1 MHLQSKV
8 HKILRDKSG
17 ATGMLAVG
25 AIIAVIIATAFAM
38 IVGAI
43 ILSQTYDVADTLV
56 TTDAGDPVNDTIEGM
71 FDIIWPSMQLLP
83 IAILVLVGAAI
94 MAVVALLRG

>member
-1 MHLQSKV
+1 MKSLNKLV
-8 HKILRDKSG
+8 RDHKG
-17 ATGMLAVG
+17 GMGLLAVG

-43 ILSQTYDVADTLV
+43 ILSETYSVADGLIANDA
-56 TTDAGDPVNDTIEGM
+56 TDNANVTIEGM

>member
-1 MHLQSKV
+1 MKNLKQL
-8 HKILRDKSG
+8 LRDRKGTSG
-17 ATGMLAVG
+17 ILAVG

-43 ILSQTYDVADTLV
+43 ILSETYSVADGLIENSA
-56 TTDAGDPVNDTIEGM
+56 TDDANITVEGM

>member
-1 MHLQSKV
+1 MKSLNKLV
-8 HKILRDKSG
+8 RDHKG
-17 ATGMLAVG
+17 AMGLLAVG

-43 ILSQTYDVADTLV
+43 ILSETYDVADGLV
-56 TTDAGDPVNDTIEGM
+56 ANDATDNANITVEGM

>member
-1 MHLQSKV
+1 MTRKARHL
-8 HKILRDKSG
+8 LRDRK
-17 ATGMLAVG
+17 AAGMLAVG
-25 AIIAVIIATAFAM
+25 AIIAVIIATAFSM

-43 ILSQTYDVADTLV
+43 ILSQTYDVADVLV
-56 TTDAGDPVNDTIEGM
+56 TGDIGTPVNDTIEGM

>member
-1 MHLQSKV
+1 MKFRTSKFM
-8 HKILRDKSG
+8 RDHRG
-17 ATGMLAVG
+17 AAGLLAVG

-43 ILSQTYDVADTLV
+43 ILSQTYDVADGLV
-56 TTDAGDPVNDTIEGM
+56 ANDATDNVNITVEGM

>member
-1 MHLQSKV
+1 MHLKSKAQ
-8 HKILRDKSG
+8 HLLRDRRAS
-17 ATGMLAVG
+17 GMLAVG

-56 TTDAGDPVNDTIEGM
+56 TGSAGDPVNDTIEGM

-94 MAVVALLRG
+94 MAVVALLRSS

>member
-1 MHLQSKV
+1 MNKLRHDRKGEQS
-8 HKILRDKSG
+8 L
-17 ATGMLAVG
+17 LAVG

-38 IVGAI
+38 IVGSI
-43 ILSQTYDVADTLV
+43 ILSETYEVAATLDLS
-56 TTDAGDPVNDTIEGM
+56 TDANTTVEGM
-71 FDIIWPSMQLLP
+71 FDIIWPSLQLLP

>member
-1 MHLQSKV
+1 MRSLR
-8 HKILRDKSG
+8 KIVKDRRAAGL
-17 ATGMLAVG
+17 LAVG
-25 AIIAVIIATAFAM
+25 AIIGVIIATAFAL

-43 ILSQTYDVADTLV
+43 ILSQTYTVADTLITGG
-56 TTDAGDPVNDTIEGM
+56 TTDPANQTVEAM

-94 MAVVALLRG
+94 MAVVALMRG

>member
-1 MHLQSKV
+1 MN
-8 HKILRDKSG
+8 LRKLVRDRKGG
-17 ATGMLAVG
+17 AGLLAVG

-43 ILSQTYDVADTLV
+43 ILSETYSVADGLIANSA
-56 TTDAGDPVNDTIEGM
+56 TDDANITVEGM

-83 IAILVLVGAAI
+83 IAILVLVGAAV